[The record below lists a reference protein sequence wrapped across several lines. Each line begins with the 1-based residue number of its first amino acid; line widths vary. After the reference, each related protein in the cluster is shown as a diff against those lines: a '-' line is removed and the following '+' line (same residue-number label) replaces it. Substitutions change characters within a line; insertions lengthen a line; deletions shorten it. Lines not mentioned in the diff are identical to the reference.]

1 MSKPSTRAKSMRA
14 RSRRGTDTTQADEAV
29 IQFEVAVVE
38 ASQAGQQRARELID
52 QLGYKL
58 AVDIEVQNTLGARLR
73 REPPQAVLVGLPERA
88 DIAAEILKLPDRP
101 VVIGSLAAPA
111 ATARARAEQGG
122 VDLFTIRPHSRD
134 SLAAALHAAERNAAL
149 DRRVR
154 ALHGSEELLRERM
167 RRFGQ
172 SDLATNFFHM
182 EYFERVLVME
192 LKRARRYG
200 YSLAAC
206 LVGLDAWQGQKVP
219 PPAVAVKLRG
229 QVASAI
235 AAIVRDI
242 DMPVELAEDRLLV
255 FLPYADLDGAVRV
268 GKRIAASVAR
278 LREATD
284 GGGQSWTGSVSIGIA
299 ALKPGKPVSF
309 ARLMRDA
316 TSALKA
322 AQLRGGDQVVVRK

>member
-1 MSKPSTRAKSMRA
+1 MSRAKSMRG
-14 RSRRGTDTTQADEAV
+14 RSRRGTTQADETPV
-29 IQFEVAVVE
+29 IPFEVAVVE

-58 AVDIEVQNTLGARLR
+58 AVDVEVQNTLGARLR
-73 REPPQAVLVGLPERA
+73 RAPPQALLIGLPERA
-88 DIAAEILKLPDRP
+88 DIAAEVLKLPDRP
-101 VVIGSLAAPA
+101 IVIGSLASPA
-111 ATARARAEQGG
+111 ATARARAAEAGA
-122 VDLFTIRPHSRD
+122 DLFTLRPHSRD
-134 SLAAALHAAERNAAL
+134 SLAAVLHAAERIAGL
-149 DRRVR
+149 EQRVR

-172 SDLATNFFHM
+172 SDLATTFFHM
-182 EYFERVLVME
+182 EFFERVLVME

-206 LVGLDAWQGQKVP
+206 LVGLDAWQAETP
-219 PPAVAVKLRG
+219 PPPPVAVKLRS
-229 QVASAI
+229 QVANAI
-235 AAIVRDI
+235 GAIVRDI
-242 DMPVELAEDRLLV
+242 DMPVDLAEDRMLV

-278 LREATD
+278 LHEGTD
-284 GGGQSWTGSVSIGIA
+284 GGSQSWRGTVSIGIA
-299 ALKPGKPVSF
+299 ALKEGKPVSF

>member
-1 MSKPSTRAKSMRA
+1 MTRSSTRAKSLRA
-14 RSRRGTDTTQADEAV
+14 RSRRGTTEADEAEV
-29 IQFEVAVVE
+29 IPFEVAVVE

-58 AVDIEVQNTLGARLR
+58 AIDVEPENTLGSRLR
-73 REPPQAVLVGLPERA
+73 REPPQAILVGLPERGA
-88 DIAAEILKLPDRP
+88 IAAEVLKLPDRP
-101 VVIGSLAAPA
+101 LLIASLAAPA
-111 ATARARAEQGG
+111 GSARARAEQAGA
-122 VDLFTIRPHSRD
+122 DLFTLRPHSRD
-134 SLAAALHAAERNAAL
+134 SLAAVLNAAERIAAL
-149 DRRVR
+149 DQRVR

-167 RRFGQ
+167 KRFGQ

-182 EYFERVLVME
+182 EFFERVLVME
-192 LKRARRYG
+192 LKRAKRYG

-206 LVGLDAWQGQKVP
+206 LVGLDAWQGESVP
-219 PPAVAVKLRG
+219 PAAVGVKLRSK
-229 QVASAI
+229 VANAI

-242 DMPVELAEDRLLV
+242 DMPVDLAEDRMLV

-278 LREATD
+278 LHEATD
-284 GGGQSWTGSVSIGIA
+284 AGDESWRGTVSIGIA

-309 ARLMRDA
+309 ARLMREA

>member
-1 MSKPSTRAKSMRA
+1 MSKPPTRARSMRG
-14 RSRRGTDTTQADEAV
+14 RSRRGTTQADEPF
-29 IQFEVAVVE
+29 IPFEVAVVE
-38 ASQAGQQRARELID
+38 SSQAGQQRARELID

-58 AVDIEVQNTLGARLR
+58 AVDVEVENTLGARLR

-101 VVIGSLAAPA
+101 LVIGSLAAPA
-111 ATARARAEQGG
+111 ATARARAAHSGA
-122 VDLFTIRPHSRD
+122 DLFTIRPHSRD
-134 SLAAALHAAERNAAL
+134 SLAAVLHAAERMAAL
-149 DRRVR
+149 DRRVH
-154 ALHGSEELLRERM
+154 ALQGSEELLRERM
-167 RRFGQ
+167 KRFGQ

-206 LVGLDAWQGQKVP
+206 LVGLDAWQGEEVP
-219 PPAVAVKLRG
+219 PPPVAVKLRS
-229 QVASAI
+229 QVATAI
-235 AAIVRDI
+235 ASIVRDI
-242 DMPVELAEDRLLV
+242 DMPVDLAEDRMLV

-278 LREATD
+278 SREASD
-284 GGGQSWTGSVSIGIA
+284 GGEQSWRGSVSIGIA
-299 ALKPGKPVSF
+299 ALKPGKPISF
-309 ARLMRDA
+309 SRLMREA

>member
-1 MSKPSTRAKSMRA
+1 MTKPSSRARSMRA
-14 RSRRGTDTTQADEAV
+14 RSRRGTTQADEV
-29 IQFEVAVVE
+29 IPFELAVVE

-58 AVDIEVQNTLGARLR
+58 AIDVELDNTLGSRLR

-88 DIAAEILKLPDRP
+88 GIAAEILKLPDRP
-101 VVIGSLAAPA
+101 VLIASLAAPA
-111 ATARARAEQGG
+111 SSARSRAEQAGA
-122 VDLFTIRPHSRD
+122 DLFTVRPHSRD
-134 SLAAALHAAERNAAL
+134 SLAAVLHAAERIASL
-149 DRRVR
+149 DQRVR
-154 ALHGSEELLRERM
+154 ALAGSEELLRERM
-167 RRFGQ
+167 KRFGQ
-172 SDLATNFFHM
+172 SDLATHFFHM

-206 LVGLDAWQGQKVP
+206 LVGLDAWQADEVP
-219 PPAVAVKLRG
+219 PPPVAVKLRT

-242 DMPVELAEDRLLV
+242 DMPVDLAEDRMLV

-284 GGGQSWTGSVSIGIA
+284 GDGQSWRGTVSIGIA

-309 ARLMRDA
+309 ARLMREA

>member
-1 MSKPSTRAKSMRA
+1 MSRAKSMRA
-14 RSRRGTDTTQADEAV
+14 RSKRGTTQAEEASV
-29 IQFEVAVVE
+29 ISFEVAVVE

-58 AVDIEVQNTLGARLR
+58 AIDIEVQNTLGARLR
-73 REPPQAVLVGLPERA
+73 REPPQAVLIGLPERA
-88 DIAAEILKLPDRP
+88 DIAAEVLKLPDRP
-101 VVIGSLAAPA
+101 LVIGSLAAPA
-111 ATARARAEQGG
+111 TTARARAEQAGA
-122 VDLFTIRPHSRD
+122 DLFTLRPHSRD
-134 SLAAALHAAERNAAL
+134 SLAAVLHAAERIAA
-149 DRRVR
+149 REQRVR
-154 ALHGSEELLRERM
+154 ALAGSEELLRERM
-167 RRFGQ
+167 KRFGQ

-206 LVGLDAWQGQKVP
+206 LVGLDAWLEETP
-219 PPAVAVKLRG
+219 PPPPVAVTLRA
-229 QVASAI
+229 QVAKAI

-242 DMPVELAEDRLLV
+242 DMPVDLAEDRMLV

-278 LREATD
+278 LRETGD
-284 GGGQSWTGSVSIGIA
+284 GSGQSWRSTVSIGIA
-299 ALKPGKPVSF
+299 ALKEGKPVSF
-309 ARLMRDA
+309 ARLMREA

>member
-1 MSKPSTRAKSMRA
+1 MSKQTTRAKSLRG
-14 RSRRGTDTTQADEAV
+14 RSRRGSTLADDAAV
-29 IQFEVAVVE
+29 PFEVAVVE
-38 ASQAGQQRARELID
+38 ASQAGQQRAREIID

-58 AVDIEVQNTLGARLR
+58 AVDVEVQNTLGARLR

-88 DIAAEILKLPDRP
+88 GIAAEILKLPDRP
-101 VVIGSLAAPA
+101 LVIASLAAPA
-111 ATARARAEQGG
+111 ATARARAAQAG

-134 SLAAALHAAERNAAL
+134 SLAGVLHAAERMAAL
-149 DRRVR
+149 DQRVR
-154 ALHGSEELLRERM
+154 AMQGSEEALRERM

-182 EYFERVLVME
+182 EFFERVLVME

-206 LVGLDAWQGQKVP
+206 LVGLDAWQGEAAP
-219 PPAVAVKLRG
+219 PPPVAVKLRTG
-229 QVASAI
+229 VATAI

-242 DMPVELAEDRLLV
+242 DMPVDLAEDRMLV

-284 GGGQSWTGSVSIGIA
+284 GGEESWSGTVSIGIA

-309 ARLMRDA
+309 SRLMREA

>member
-1 MSKPSTRAKSMRA
+1 MSKPSSRARSMRAKS
-14 RSRRGTDTTQADEAV
+14 RRGSTQADEAPV
-29 IQFEVAVVE
+29 IPFEVAVVE

-58 AVDIEVQNTLGARLR
+58 AIDVEVQNTLGARLR
-73 REPPQAVLVGLPERA
+73 REPPQAVLIGLPERA
-88 DIAAEILKLPDRP
+88 SIAAEVLKLPDRP
-101 VVIGSLAAPA
+101 LVIGSLAAPA
-111 ATARARAEQGG
+111 ATARARADQAGA
-122 VDLFTIRPHSRD
+122 DLFTLRPHSRD
-134 SLAAALHAAERNAAL
+134 SLAAVLHAAERIAAL
-149 DRRVR
+149 DQRVR
-154 ALHGSEELLRERM
+154 ALQGSEELLRERM

-182 EYFERVLVME
+182 EFFERVLVME

-206 LVGLDAWQGQKVP
+206 LVGLDAWQGETAP
-219 PPAVAVKLRG
+219 PAAVAVKLRS
-229 QVASAI
+229 QVANAI

-242 DMPVELAEDRLLV
+242 DMPVDLAEDRMLV

-284 GGGQSWTGSVSIGIA
+284 GGGQSWRGTVSIGIA
-299 ALKPGKPVSF
+299 ALKEGKPVSF

-322 AQLRGGDQVVVRK
+322 AQLRGGDQVVVRR

>member
-1 MSKPSTRAKSMRA
+1 
-14 RSRRGTDTTQADEAV
+14 
-29 IQFEVAVVE
+29 VVE

-58 AVDIEVQNTLGARLR
+58 AIDVEVQNTLGARLR
-73 REPPQAVLVGLPERA
+73 REPPQAVLIGLPERA
-88 DIAAEILKLPDRP
+88 DIAAEVLKLPDRP
-101 VVIGSLAAPA
+101 LVIGSLAAPA
-111 ATARARAEQGG
+111 TTARQRAEQAGA
-122 VDLFTIRPHSRD
+122 DLFTLRPHSRD
-134 SLAAALHAAERNAAL
+134 SLAAALHAAEKIAA
-149 DRRVR
+149 REQRVR
-154 ALHGSEELLRERM
+154 ALAGSEEHLRERM
-167 RRFGQ
+167 KRFGQ

-182 EYFERVLVME
+182 EFFERVLVME

-206 LVGLDAWQGQKVP
+206 LVGLDAWQDESP
-219 PPAVAVKLRG
+219 PPPPVAVTLRA
-229 QVASAI
+229 QVANAI

-242 DMPVELAEDRLLV
+242 DMPVDLAEDRMLV

-278 LREATD
+278 LSEATD
-284 GGGQSWTGSVSIGIA
+284 GGGRRWRSSVSIGIA
-299 ALKPGKPVSF
+299 ALKQGKPVSF

-322 AQLRGGDQVVVRK
+322 AQLRGGAQVVVRK

>member
-1 MSKPSTRAKSMRA
+1 MSKSSSRA
-14 RSRRGTDTTQADEAV
+14 RSMRSRLRRGTTHADEAV
-29 IQFEVAVVE
+29 PFEVAVVE

-58 AVDIEVQNTLGARLR
+58 AIDVEVQNTLGARLR
-73 REPPQAVLVGLPERA
+73 RAPPQAVLVGLPERG
-88 DIAAEILKLPDRP
+88 DIAAEIFKLPDRP
-101 VVIGSLAAPA
+101 VVIGSLASPA
-111 ATARARAEQGG
+111 STARGRAEEAK
-122 VDLFTIRPHSRD
+122 VDLFTLRPHSRD
-134 SLAAALHAAERNAAL
+134 SLAAVLHAAERIAAL
-149 DRRVR
+149 DQRVR
-154 ALHGSEELLRERM
+154 ALQGSEELLRERM
-167 RRFGQ
+167 KRFGQ

-182 EYFERVLVME
+182 EFFERVLVME

-206 LVGLDAWQGQKVP
+206 LVGLDAWQEEPQP
-219 PPAVAVKLRG
+219 PPPVGVKLRT
-229 QVASAI
+229 QVATAI

-242 DMPVELAEDRLLV
+242 DMPVDLAEDRMLV

-268 GKRIAASVAR
+268 GKRIAAAVAR
-278 LREATD
+278 QPATAGGD
-284 GGGQSWTGSVSIGIA
+284 GQTWRGSVSIGIA

-309 ARLMRDA
+309 ARLMREA

>member
-1 MSKPSTRAKSMRA
+1 MSRATGRAKSMRG
-14 RSRRGTDTTQADEAV
+14 RSRRGTTQADEVV
-29 IQFEVAVVE
+29 IPFEVAIIE

-52 QLGYKL
+52 QLGYRL
-58 AVDIEVQNTLGARLR
+58 SLEVEQGTLGTRLR
-73 REPPQAVLVGLPERA
+73 REPPHAVLIGLPERA
-88 DIAAEILKLPDRP
+88 DVAAECLKLEPDRP
-101 VVIGSLAAPA
+101 VVIASLAAPA
-111 ATARARAEQGG
+111 ATARARAEQAGA
-122 VDLFTIRPHSRD
+122 DLFTLRPHSRD
-134 SLAAALHAAERNAAL
+134 SLGAVLHAAERVAKL
-149 DRRVR
+149 RDSVR
-154 ALHGSEELLRERM
+154 ALRGTEELLRERM

-182 EYFERVLVME
+182 DFFERVLVME

-206 LVGLDAWQGQKVP
+206 LVGLDAWQGETVP
-219 PPAVAVKLRG
+219 PPPVAVKLRG
-229 QVASAI
+229 LVANAI
-235 AAIVRDI
+235 ASIVRDI
-242 DMPVELAEDRLLV
+242 DMPVDLAEDRMLV

-268 GKRIAASVAR
+268 GKRIAASVAQR
-278 LREATD
+278 RSLADAE
-284 GGGQSWTGSVSIGIA
+284 GQSWRPTVSIGIA

>member
-1 MSKPSTRAKSMRA
+1 MSKPTTRAKSLRG
-14 RSRRGTDTTQADEAV
+14 RSRGTTQADDPV
-29 IQFEVAVVE
+29 VPFEVAVVE
-38 ASQAGQQRARELID
+38 ASQAGQQRAREIID

-58 AVDIEVQNTLGARLR
+58 AVDVEVQNTLGARLR

-88 DIAAEILKLPDRP
+88 GIAAEILKLPDRP
-101 VVIGSLAAPA
+101 LVIGSLAAPA
-111 ATARARAEQGG
+111 ATARARAIQGG

-134 SLAAALHAAERNAAL
+134 SLAGVLHAAERMAAL
-149 DRRVR
+149 DQRVR
-154 ALHGSEELLRERM
+154 AMQGSEELLRERM
-167 RRFGQ
+167 KRFGQ
-172 SDLATNFFHM
+172 SDLATSFFHM

-206 LVGLDAWQGQKVP
+206 LVGLDAWNGEEP
-219 PPAVAVKLRG
+219 PPPPVALKLRT
-229 QVASAI
+229 QLANAI

-242 DMPVELAEDRLLV
+242 DMPVDLAEDRMLV

-284 GGGQSWTGSVSIGIA
+284 GDGQSWRGSVSIGIA

-309 ARLMRDA
+309 ARLMREA

>member
-1 MSKPSTRAKSMRA
+1 MSKSSTRAKSMRA
-14 RSRRGTDTTQADEAV
+14 RSRRGTTQADEAF
-29 IQFEVAVVE
+29 IPFEVAVVE

-58 AVDIEVQNTLGARLR
+58 AVDVEVQNTLGGRLR

-88 DIAAEILKLPDRP
+88 DIAGEILKLPDRP
-101 VVIGSLAAPA
+101 LVIGSLAAPA
-111 ATARARAEQGG
+111 ATARARAEQAGA
-122 VDLFTIRPHSRD
+122 DLFTLRPHSRD
-134 SLAAALHAAERNAAL
+134 SLAAVLHAAERIAAL
-149 DRRVR
+149 DQQVR
-154 ALHGSEELLRERM
+154 ALRGSEELLRERM

-182 EYFERVLVME
+182 EFFERVLVME

-206 LVGLDAWQGQKVP
+206 LVGLDAWQDQP
-219 PPAVAVKLRG
+219 PPPPPVAVKLRT
-229 QVASAI
+229 QVATAI

-242 DMPVELAEDRLLV
+242 DMPVDLAEDRMLV
-255 FLPYADLDGAVRV
+255 FLPYADLDGALRV

-278 LREATD
+278 QRDATD
-284 GGGQSWTGSVSIGIA
+284 GGGQSWRASVSIGIA

-309 ARLMRDA
+309 ARLMREA
-316 TSALKA
+316 SSALKA
-322 AQLRGGDQVVVRK
+322 AQLRGGDQVVVRR